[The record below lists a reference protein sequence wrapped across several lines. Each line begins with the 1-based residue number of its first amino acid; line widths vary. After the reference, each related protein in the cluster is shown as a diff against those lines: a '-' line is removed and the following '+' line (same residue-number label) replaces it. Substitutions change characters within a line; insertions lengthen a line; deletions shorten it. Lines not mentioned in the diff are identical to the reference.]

1 MDLSKLP
8 KLSNTGAVQPSPT
21 VTTPTPAEPLQVNAV
36 EVRYVPAASSIG
48 FAEAWISMAIGLL
61 LLFIFPNT
69 IHYVLSP
76 ANFNQNNPVT
86 DGQGNTLSY
95 VQSGFFWTDLGVTV
109 FAAALILE
117 GIALAALRKPAL
129 LWIAFAV
136 TVAAGLFNVGV
147 IIHVQAL
154 TGFPII
160 CGAGVAVLGYMAF
173 TQWRLIAALR
183 K

>member
-8 KLSNTGAVQPSPT
+8 KLSNTGATQPPPT
-21 VTTPTPAEPLQVNAV
+21 AATPMQAEPPLANVV
-36 EVRYVPAASSIG
+36 EVRYVPASSSIG
-48 FAEAWISMAIGLL
+48 FAEAWISIAIGLL

-69 IHYVLSP
+69 IHFVFSP
-76 ANFNQNNPVT
+76 ASFNQNNPVT
-86 DGQGNTLSY
+86 DGQGNTISY
-95 VQSGFFWTDLGVTV
+95 VQSGFFWTDLGATV

-129 LWIAFAV
+129 LWIALGV

-173 TQWRLIAALR
+173 TQWRLIAAL
-183 K
+183 KK